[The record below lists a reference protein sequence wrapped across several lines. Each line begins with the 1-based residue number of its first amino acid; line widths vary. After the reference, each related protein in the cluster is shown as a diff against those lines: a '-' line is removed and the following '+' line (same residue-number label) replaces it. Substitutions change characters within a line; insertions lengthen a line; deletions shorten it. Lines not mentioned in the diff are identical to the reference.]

1 MLLRG
6 KSEMGCITLLRHAL
20 LALVLF
26 TSEPLL
32 AEGTTSDGFRVG
44 LTPVFM
50 DDQTSFLKEW
60 RAYLEKHLGKPVRFV
75 QRQSYRQITELLLQD
90 QLDVAWICGF
100 PYVRHQD
107 HVRLLAVPLFEG
119 RPLYQSYLIVPAEDD
134 KTKNI
139 TDLEGSVFA
148 YSDPDSNSGY
158 LVPQVQLRKAK
169 MEPSHFFRKAFFTWN
184 HRDVVIAVADGVAQ
198 GGAVDGYVWE
208 TLALIRPRLTEQ
220 TKVVWKSEKF
230 GFPPFVSRKSLSYE
244 DFHRFRRVLIGMEK
258 DPEGKRLLL
267 RLNLDGF
274 VSGEDRLFDGIRN
287 AMLYME

>member
-1 MLLRG
+1 
-6 KSEMGCITLLRHAL
+6 
-20 LALVLF
+20 
-26 TSEPLL
+26 
-32 AEGTTSDGFRVG
+32 
-44 LTPVFM
+44 
-50 DDQTSFLKEW
+50 
-60 RAYLEKHLGKPVRFV
+60 
-75 QRQSYRQITELLLQD
+75 
-90 QLDVAWICGF
+90 
-100 PYVRHQD
+100 
-107 HVRLLAVPLFEG
+107 
-119 RPLYQSYLIVPAEDD
+119 VPAADD

-158 LVPQVQLRKAK
+158 LVSQVQLKKAK
-169 MEPSHFFRKAFFTWN
+169 IEPSDFFRKVFFTWN

-244 DFHRFRRVLIGMEK
+244 DFHRFRRVLMGMEK
-258 DPEGKRLLL
+258 DPEGKQLLL